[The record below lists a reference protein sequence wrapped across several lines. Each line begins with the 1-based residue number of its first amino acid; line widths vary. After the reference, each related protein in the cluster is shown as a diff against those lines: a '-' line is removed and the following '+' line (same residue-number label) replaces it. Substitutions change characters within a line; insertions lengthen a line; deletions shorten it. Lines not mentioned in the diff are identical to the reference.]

1 MGYVGGVLVYDE
13 IRGVEIVTLSQLS
26 DALFPNKKSYEV
38 DYVNELMPAVK
49 EWVANNR
56 AHLYVDFEEDFSV
69 FKGVRQAIDKG
80 LSVVVVDSLS

>member
-13 IRGVEIVTLSQLS
+13 IRGVEVVTLSQLS
-26 DALFPNKKSYEV
+26 DALFPNKKSYEI

-49 EWVANNR
+49 EWVTKNQAY
-56 AHLYVDFEEDFSV
+56 LYVDFEEDFSV
-69 FKGVRQAIDKG
+69 FKGVRQATEKG